1 MSEVRS
7 IPASSSVD
15 HRHVIAIDG
24 PAAAGKSTVARLLAD
39 RLGAMLFDTGVLYR
53 VVALI
58 ALHAGIEPSDADALA
73 EIARRARIRVTPP
86 SDFDGRL
93 YDVWL
98 DGQDVTWEIRQPE
111 VGAIVS
117 PVAEHHAVRA
127 ALLPLQRSIAS
138 SGRVVMVGRD
148 IGTVVVPD
156 AGLKVYLDATPEE
169 RARRRY
175 REAQAR
181 GSDET
186 FAEVLTE
193 TLTRDAIDS
202 GRETAPLREA
212 SDAVRINTDDQ
223 PIDAV
228 VAAIESL
235 ARSQR
240 TPNGEP
246 VWSS

>member
-1 MSEVRS
+1 MSQRRAFSTPVS
-7 IPASSSVD
+7 LA

-58 ALHAGIEPSDADALA
+58 ALRASIAPTDADALA
-73 EIARRARIRVTPP
+73 RIGQDARIRVTPP
-86 SDFDGRL
+86 SEPDGRL

-98 DGQDVTWEIRQPE
+98 DGEDVTWAIRQPD
-111 VGAIVS
+111 VGAVVS
-117 PVAEHHAVRA
+117 PIAEHPGVRA
-127 ALLPLQRSIAS
+127 SLLPLQRAIAA
-138 SGRVVMVGRD
+138 SGPVVIVGRD

-156 AGLKVYLDATPEE
+156 AGLKIFLDATPEE

-175 REAQAR
+175 REARAR

-186 FAEVLTE
+186 FAEVLAE

-202 GRETAPLREA
+202 NRDTAPLREA
-212 SDAVRINTDDQ
+212 PDAIRINTDAQ
-223 PIDAV
+223 SIDAV

-240 TPNGEP
+240 MPSGEH
-246 VWSS
+246 VWPS